1 MPRRKPRLP
10 LEPFAATAA
19 IIWGSSYPATQIA
32 LRGLSPFAAGFW
44 RTLVGLVFLA
54 LVSFGFG
61 ASPIHP
67 RRLRLAQWWRLS
79 LLSLLS
85 TAIFL
90 TFLNLSIQQA
100 GPVMAAFL
108 VTTYP
113 VFALLLAPWVVHEP
127 VLPRRTVAALVSIGG
142 AFLLLGGSHSLGGQ
156 ASAQA
161 VLGGG
166 LGLGA
171 SLSFALYLVLTRRWT
186 HAFDLDARTI
196 AFFSPVFSAPVMLP
210 LALLAGHGGLGI
222 NRLDSGLAVLW
233 LGILCSGLAYLAMN
247 HSLRRG
253 QASRSSM
260 PLLLAPVVASLLS
273 WLILGVHLSALQW
286 LGAAI
291 SLAGMFA
298 ANL

>member
-1 MPRRKPRLP
+1 MP

-32 LRGLSPFAAGFW
+32 LRGLSPFAAAFW
-44 RTLVGLVFLA
+44 RTLIGLLFLA

-67 RRLRLAQWWRLS
+67 RRLHLAQWWRLGV
-79 LLSLLS
+79 LSLLS

-90 TFLNLSIQQA
+90 AFLNLSIQRA

-127 VLPRRTVAALVSIGG
+127 VLPRRTAAALVSIGG
-142 AFLLLGGSHSLGGQ
+142 AFLLLGGSHTLGGQ
-156 ASAQA
+156 AAGRA
-161 VLGGG
+161 ILGGA

-171 SLSFALYLVLTRRWT
+171 SISFALYLVLTRRWT
-186 HAFDLDARTI
+186 YAFELDARTI
-196 AFFSPVFSAPVMLP
+196 AFFSPVFSAPVMLL
-210 LALLAGHGGLGI
+210 LALAASPGGLAIG
-222 NRLDSGLAVLW
+222 RLDSGLAVLW
-233 LGILCSGLAYLAMN
+233 LGVLCTGLAYLAMN

-273 WLILGVHLSALQW
+273 WLVLGVHLSTVQW